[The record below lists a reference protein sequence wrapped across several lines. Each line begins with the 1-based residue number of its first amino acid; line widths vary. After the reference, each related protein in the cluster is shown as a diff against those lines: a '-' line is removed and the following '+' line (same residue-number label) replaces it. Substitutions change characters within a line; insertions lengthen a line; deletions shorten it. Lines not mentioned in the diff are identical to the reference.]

1 MIKIGKVH
9 SLFYSDSGV
18 QTTTKKLLLDEKGVL
33 KDKHYDKSIERSVL
47 ITSLDS
53 YELLKKEGIDAEY
66 GSLGENLLIDYNPYL
81 LDIGTKLKIGTVT
94 LEISVHCTLCK
105 SLSKVDNKIPKLL
118 KNDRGVFAKVI
129 KSGSLKEGND
139 IYRYDES

>member
-1 MIKIGKVH
+1 MIKAGNVY
-9 SLFYSDSGV
+9 SLFYSSSGT
-18 QTTTKKLLLDEKGVL
+18 QTTTKKLLLDKKGVL

-53 YELLKKEGIDAEY
+53 YTVLKKEGIGMAY
-66 GSLGENLLIDYNPYL
+66 GSLGENLLIDYNPYHL
-81 LDIGTKLKIGTVT
+81 ELGTRLKIGSVI

-118 KNDRGVFAKVI
+118 KNDRGIFAKVI
-129 KSGSLKEGND
+129 QHGCIEEGDD
-139 IYRYDES
+139 IYLYSDS